1 MKLRKSFLV
10 SAATAVLAAA
20 SFAPAVAQNT
30 ITFAQFQLGN
40 GAPANPFIFT
50 NAGAGSTI
58 SVVGGS
64 VPVNFTYQVANTY
77 GAAIGAPIAATM
89 TFTALVSGPA
99 SSAVIA
105 GKLTDF
111 QNIQLTNM
119 VFTANVPVGGQTNL
133 LSLNSSTGTI
143 SGKDKGSTAGLTGDS
158 SVGDTVNFSSA
169 FLPSFAG
176 AQSEN
181 YSLSF
186 TSVNPSLTIAGNGY
200 LRGFSTSGTG
210 TFAEVTPEAGSLALL
225 SFGVLPLVALKLRNR
240 KKA

>member
-1 MKLRKSFLV
+1 LRKSFLV
-10 SAATAVLAAA
+10 CAATAVLAAA
-20 SFAPAVAQNT
+20 SFVPALAQNT

-40 GAPANPFIFT
+40 GAPANPFKFT
-50 NAGAGSTI
+50 NAGAGSGI

-64 VPVNFTYQVANTY
+64 VAVNFTYQVANSY

-99 SSAVIA
+99 TSQVIA
-105 GKLTDF
+105 GKTVDF
-111 QNIQLTNM
+111 QNLQLTNM

-133 LSLNSSTGTI
+133 LSLINSTGTL
-143 SGKDKGSTAGLTGDS
+143 SGVNHGSTAGLTGDS

-169 FLPSFAG
+169 FLPSMAA
-176 AQSEN
+176 AQSRN
-181 YSLSF
+181 YALSF
-186 TSVNPSLTIAGNGY
+186 TSVNPSLAIAGNGY
-200 LRGFSTSGTG
+200 LRSFTTAGTG